1 MSDNKH
7 EVSIVNYSDVAWCNS
22 EHTLLGMNIHLSDNS
37 IVPYAYRV
45 DSSEDNDG
53 FICQTVKADYL
64 SGKFTEIQECPQWKL
79 DIEKD
84 ILCSDIKDKR
94 NTLLSATDY
103 LTNNDYPLS
112 EEQKDEIR
120 QFRQLLRDI
129 PQQSCFPENVVW
141 PTVPDCIKDKITVE
155 IPS

>member
-1 MSDNKH
+1 MDNDIYIESYSNVLWCDSRH
-7 EVSIVNYSDVAWCNS
+7 E
-22 EHTLLGMNIHLSDNS
+22 LLGMNIHLSDNS
-37 IVPYAYRV
+37 IVPYAYRI
-45 DSSEDNDG
+45 DGTEDNEG

-129 PQQSCFPENVVW
+129 PQQSGFPENVVW
-141 PTVPDCIKDKITVE
+141 PIVPDCIKDKVTVE

>member
-1 MSDNKH
+1 MSDNKY
-7 EVSIVNYSDVAWCNS
+7 EVNIVNYSDVAWCNS
-22 EHTLLGMNIHLSDNS
+22 KHTLLGMNIHLSDDS

-45 DSSEDNDG
+45 DGTEDNEG
-53 FICQTVKADYL
+53 FICQTVKSDYL
-64 SGKFTEIQECPQWKL
+64 AGKFTDIQECPQWKL
-79 DIEKD
+79 AIEYD
-84 ILCSDIKDKR
+84 TICLDIKDKR
-94 NTLLSATDY
+94 NMLLSETDY

-112 EEQKDEIR
+112 EAQKDEIR

-129 PQQSCFPENVVW
+129 PQQPGFPENVVW